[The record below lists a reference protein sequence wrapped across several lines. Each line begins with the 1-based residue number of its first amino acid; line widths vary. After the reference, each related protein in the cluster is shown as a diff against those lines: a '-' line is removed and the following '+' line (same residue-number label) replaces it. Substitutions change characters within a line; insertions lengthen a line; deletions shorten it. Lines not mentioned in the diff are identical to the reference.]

1 MLAAA
6 DEAKPAAALD
16 KAKQPPTADEAILP
30 PPAADEAIP
39 QAANEALES
48 GDFSKFFSSLFLS
61 SFLITMVS
69 LSTTTPFLP
78 FTAQNASTRIPP
90 PNTFRYTNHCH
101 RYHQKVVCACIAPPQ
116 NFKSQDS
123 SPINFNGL
131 HKSEQL
137 SAARDQDD
145 DSDVLIECRD
155 MYKSFGEKK
164 ILNGVSFK
172 GEWQFGFFFAF
183 FGFWELHVKEGDRAR
198 RFTVV
203 LWMLFGFFWVRIE
216 VPTCTQENPKN
227 YQQPVSSAPPP
238 SMNPSALSSRPP
250 STLTPPSL
258 GGSLLAADPHR
269 GPVVQ
274 APFLDVVN
282 ISPAFRGHY
291 GAFSP
296 TSSLP
301 ALDYG
306 LHGSPMDEAGDERLA
321 WMKQAANDQREL
333 DGRREHYL
341 DHVTTRQQRGGS
353 GGDVVDAA
361 GREQQQGNNGE
372 ARRSYRRLLPFENYR
387 RLLPFRN
394 YRRAEALGNYRRAE
408 ALGNYRRA
416 EALGNYRR
424 AEALGNCQSGCSG
437 MVSVE

>member
-39 QAANEALES
+39 QAANEALSEKWLSIKSTPIAFQQIGES

-101 RYHQKVVCACIAPPQ
+101 SNQILLLGLVL
-116 NFKSQDS
+116 SES
-123 SPINFNGL
+123 GGL

-172 GEWQFGFFFAF
+172 VRGFVLDNGFGY
-183 FGFWELHVKEGDRAR
+183 
-198 RFTVV
+198 
-203 LWMLFGFFWVRIE
+203 I
-216 VPTCTQENPKN
+216 
-227 YQQPVSSAPPP
+227 
-238 SMNPSALSSRPP
+238 
-250 STLTPPSL
+250 TLLVMEEKTRDFRES
-258 GGSLLAADPHR
+258 GSLVFFLR
-269 GPVVQ
+269 
-274 APFLDVVN
+274 FLD
-282 ISPAFRGHY
+282 F
-291 GAFSP
+291 
-296 TSSLP
+296 
-301 ALDYG
+301 
-306 LHGSPMDEAGDERLA
+306 
-321 WMKQAANDQREL
+321 
-333 DGRREHYL
+333 
-341 DHVTTRQQRGGS
+341 
-353 GGDVVDAA
+353 
-361 GREQQQGNNGE
+361 
-372 ARRSYRRLLPFENYR
+372 
-387 RLLPFRN
+387 
-394 YRRAEALGNYRRAE
+394 GNY
-408 ALGNYRRA
+408 
-416 EALGNYRR
+416 
-424 AEALGNCQSGCSG
+424 
-437 MVSVE
+437 M